1 MGRIW
6 VWSVEVGG
14 SDGTEKCHIFRK
26 FVFQLQLWDT
36 AGQERFRKSMVA
48 HYYRNV
54 HAVVFVYDVTKLS
67 SFESLPIWVQEC
79 NRHHL
84 TYAIPRI
91 LVGNKSDLTSG
102 RSVDTAR
109 AQKFADLHNMPV
121 STAAFLQE
129 FYPSDPYHLNL
140 QHFQLIFSFDW
151 RRIRAGQKCRE
162 NDLGIF

>member
-1 MGRIW
+1 MQMKD
-6 VWSVEVGG
+6 VWFESILVKILIEALCLNRTFSVV
-14 SDGTEKCHIFRK
+14 SATVDFFPYLLCNAISHH
-26 FVFQLQLWDT
+26 QLQLWDT

-79 NRHHL
+79 NRHQL

-91 LVGNKSDLTSG
+91 LVGNKCDIAAG
-102 RSVDTAR
+102 RVVDTAR

-121 STAAFLQE
+121 SSLRLLTVFRG
-129 FYPSDPYHLNL
+129 NL
-140 QHFQLIFSFDW
+140 FSFSLKVL
-151 RRIRAGQKCRE
+151 RTEKPS
-162 NDLGIF
+162 